1 MKVNVIVVAG
11 TCKHQKFSQLNFTRI
26 IYVHMRVRKT
36 KFTCNDFSLGLQNFR
51 GRVRFSE
58 EDLVLSFTVDVL
70 CSALVRAIV
79 AAINGNDLQH
89 YNFL

>member
-1 MKVNVIVVAG
+1 
-11 TCKHQKFSQLNFTRI
+11 
-26 IYVHMRVRKT
+26 MRVRKT

-89 YNFL
+89 YNFFVNLEISMSANTAIVRT